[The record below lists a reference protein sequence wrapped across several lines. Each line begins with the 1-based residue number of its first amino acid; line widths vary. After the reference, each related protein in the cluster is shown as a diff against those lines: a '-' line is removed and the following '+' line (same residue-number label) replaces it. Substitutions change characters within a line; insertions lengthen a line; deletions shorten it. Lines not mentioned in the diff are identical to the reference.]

1 MSPTARMLVEEV
13 LKEAR
18 SNHSK
23 AKLEKAKDSAGDQGG
38 VEGREKS
45 QAYKALVRHFT
56 RMGWKPDHV
65 RDAITNSW
73 NDAEDSVDPDFA
85 NRLNARGN
93 PVVSRVLDWLC
104 LHVPESEL
112 PKGFEPL
119 KALEVGIS
127 AFGFQSKRG
136 GGESD
141 DVVEGGAEEV
151 GVSSPEVREL
161 MDVGFSKEESERE
174 LGNCAGNTE
183 EALRVLYES
192 LLQRALVEERGV
204 VEEQRVVG
212 ESQSV
217 EELEELRK
225 DEIAALASIMADDF
239 VEGETT
245 RGRVLTLKL
254 SSIDPP
260 LPLALATP
268 PLLEIT
274 IPLAPI
280 NLYPFQY
287 PIVQLKFAEED
298 RSKIPRG
305 LLLEVLSKMAKEAA
319 SMLGSPLIY
328 SLVLWVQSNLAS
340 LTRGFTT
347 RPTQRTTTTTTP
359 SSNTSAQPKTPMAAK
374 GKEKKP
380 NNNKANRK
388 PPIKFHHRGPK
399 ALSEY
404 EFASISEGM
413 KKERQ
418 AIEGSEGYQPMKRVR
433 QKLPAWEKRDAIAA
447 LIRASQV
454 VVLTGSTGCGKSTQ
468 VPQFVLDDMIGES

>member
-1 MSPTARMLVEEV
+1 M
-13 LKEAR
+13 
-18 SNHSK
+18 
-23 AKLEKAKDSAGDQGG
+23 
-38 VEGREKS
+38 
-45 QAYKALVRHFT
+45 
-56 RMGWKPDHV
+56 
-65 RDAITNSW
+65 
-73 NDAEDSVDPDFA
+73 
-85 NRLNARGN
+85 
-93 PVVSRVLDWLC
+93 
-104 LHVPESEL
+104 
-112 PKGFEPL
+112 
-119 KALEVGIS
+119 
-127 AFGFQSKRG
+127 
-136 GGESD
+136 
-141 DVVEGGAEEV
+141 
-151 GVSSPEVREL
+151 
-161 MDVGFSKEESERE
+161 
-174 LGNCAGNTE
+174 
-183 EALRVLYES
+183 
-192 LLQRALVEERGV
+192 
-204 VEEQRVVG
+204 VG

-239 VEGETT
+239 VEGETA

-254 SSIDPP
+254 SYIDPP
-260 LPLALATP
+260 LPLALTTP

-274 IPLAPI
+274 IPLPPT

-328 SLVLWVQSNLAS
+328 SLVLWVQSNLAP
-340 LTRGFTT
+340 LMRGFTT
-347 RPTQRTTTTTTP
+347 RPTQRTTPSQPSTTITTKP
-359 SSNTSAQPKTPMAAK
+359 SSTTSAQPKMPMAAK

-380 NNNKANRK
+380 SNNKANGK

-399 ALSEY
+399 ALSDS
-404 EFASISEGM
+404 EFVSISEVM

-418 AIEGSEGYQPMKRVR
+418 AIEDSEGYQPMKRVR

-447 LIRASQV
+447 LIRAKQV